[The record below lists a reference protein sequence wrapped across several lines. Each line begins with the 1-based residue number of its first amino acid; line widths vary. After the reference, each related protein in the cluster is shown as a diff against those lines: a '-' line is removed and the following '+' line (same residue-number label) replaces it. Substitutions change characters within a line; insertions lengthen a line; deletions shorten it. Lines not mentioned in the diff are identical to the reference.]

1 MYETECDKKTHK
13 VAFFIRYRG
22 SEKRRRALKKTRR
35 ALITNTA
42 GFEKKAAG
50 FKNKDGRVSESSM
63 TGLEMSRESLKK
75 IR

>member
-22 SEKRRRALKKTRR
+22 SEKRRRAL
-35 ALITNTA
+35 ITNTA

-50 FKNKDGRVSESSM
+50 FENKDGRVSESSM